1 MTNKQMRYSAP
12 DICWEVMSVD
22 SVLCAS
28 GDLPDYEPIT
38 DFNW

>member
-12 DICWEVMSVD
+12 DIYWEEMSVN
-22 SVLCAS
+22 SVLCES
-28 GDLPDYEPIT
+28 GDAPNYEPIT